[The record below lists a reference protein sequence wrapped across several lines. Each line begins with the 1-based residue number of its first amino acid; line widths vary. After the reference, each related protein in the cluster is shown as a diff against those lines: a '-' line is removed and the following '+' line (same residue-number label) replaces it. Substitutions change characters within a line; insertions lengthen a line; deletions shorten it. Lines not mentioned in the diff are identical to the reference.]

1 MTSFIPSRWVFLA
14 IFSIA
19 ALAVVAAWAL
29 SPMRVAHAEQPG
41 EIELS
46 ISLAND
52 FDGVVQAGDRVQV
65 RAELRFLVEP
75 QDRNGDGEYDIITH
89 NELLLGQPLDSGRSW
104 LRLSGG
110 YTWDGRD
117 SSASFQEQLQLNL
130 SNEAPL
136 GSDLATVDARDLE
149 DSTSRPTARRSSSAH
164 PTPRSTA
171 WRRRAR
177 STCSTATASCWLA

>member
-1 MTSFIPSRWVFLA
+1 M
-14 IFSIA
+14 FSIA
-19 ALAVVAAWAL
+19 ALAVCAAWAL
-29 SPMRVAHAEQPG
+29 SPMRVARAEQPG

-46 ISLAND
+46 ITLAND
-52 FDGVVQAGDRVQV
+52 RDGIVQAGDRVQV

-75 QDRNGDGEYDIITH
+75 QDRDGDGVYEIITH

-110 YTWDGRD
+110 YAWDGGD
-117 SSASFQEQLQLNL
+117 SNASFQEQLQLNL
-130 SNEAPL
+130 SDEASSAAIWRQSMP
-136 GSDLATVDARDLE
+136 ATSRTAR
-149 DSTSRPTARRSSSAH
+149 SRPTARRSSSAH
-164 PTPRSTA
+164 PTRRSTA